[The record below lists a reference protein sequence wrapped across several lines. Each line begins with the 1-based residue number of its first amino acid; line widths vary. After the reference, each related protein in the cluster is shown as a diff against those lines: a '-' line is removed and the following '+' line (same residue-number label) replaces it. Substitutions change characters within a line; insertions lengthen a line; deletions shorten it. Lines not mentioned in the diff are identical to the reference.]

1 MWVVNMFVEI
11 RDKIIDIICKLC
23 KDNKVYVK

>member
-1 MWVVNMFVEI
+1 MFVEI

-23 KDNKVYVK
+23 KDNKVYSKYVYM

>member
-1 MWVVNMFVEI
+1 MFVEI

-23 KDNKVYVK
+23 KDSKVYSKYMYR